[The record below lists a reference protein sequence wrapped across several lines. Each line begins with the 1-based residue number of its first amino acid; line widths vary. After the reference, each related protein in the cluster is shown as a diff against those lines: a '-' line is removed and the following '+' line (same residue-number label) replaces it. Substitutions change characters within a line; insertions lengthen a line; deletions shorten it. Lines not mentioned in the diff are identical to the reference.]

1 MLAEG
6 AGDGLADRMSDRDV
20 DAGCTAHLLN
30 EREQARRVD
39 LEVAVDLGDRSDRPG
54 GGGDLART
62 VAGMPFLLMRSPV
75 SPA

>member
-39 LEVAVDLGDRSDRPG
+39 LEVAVDLGIVRTAPG

>member
-1 MLAEG
+1 MKRPPLQPYVELGMLAEG

-39 LEVAVDLGDRSDRPG
+39 L
-54 GGGDLART
+54 ART